1 VKQEIFSSLIETLY
15 DAALEPTGWQRAA
28 QLIAR
33 AFETES
39 CTMFRLELAHG
50 SAELL
55 GITENFDAKAIAE
68 YEAYYH
74 QKDLW
79 AIAMSKSGTGRAMLS
94 SELVGA
100 KEFFNSEI
108 FDGYAKRIG
117 IFEAV
122 ASVFPLEEQSM
133 GAIGV
138 HRPHGSHPFGADD
151 KRLLAMLLPH
161 VSRAMLLHRRL
172 KGITQGRR
180 LALEALEHLSVA
192 MIAVDAR
199 ATVLFANA
207 MAERLLSAGLGLT
220 CRQGCLGVADASKDD
235 ELRRLIRQ
243 AGLAANGRSG
253 EAGGVLALPRA
264 DGPPLSLMVCPL
276 RTDALPRGPTH
287 PAALLIFG
295 DPDLWSH
302 AGRGQTDG
310 GFGRWRASGRLCR
323 APADQHQHRQD
334 PIETH
339 LCEDGPRPSGRSY
352 PRGADQPCPQGDG
365 ANSESPLTAYTK
377 WIMPPSRDLGSV
389 TGREF
394 DHRRSRET
402 CADAPSRGR

>member
-1 VKQEIFSSLIETLY
+1 VGDRHVQVRDRTS
-15 DAALEPTGWQRAA
+15 DAEQRA
-28 QLIAR
+28 R
-33 AFETES
+33 
-39 CTMFRLELAHG
+39 
-50 SAELL
+50 
-55 GITENFDAKAIAE
+55 
-68 YEAYYH
+68 
-74 QKDLW
+74 
-79 AIAMSKSGTGRAMLS
+79 
-94 SELVGA
+94 GA

-172 KGITQGRR
+172 KGITQDRR

-295 DPDLWSH
+295 DPDARPRTSVQALIEIYGLTQAEAKLMAALVDGERLEDYAERQQISINTARTQSKH
-302 AGRGQTDG
+302 IFAKTGHGRQADLI
-310 GFGRWRASGRLCR
+310 REVLINPALRA
-323 APADQHQHRQD
+323 
-334 PIETH
+334 
-339 LCEDGPRPSGRSY
+339 
-352 PRGADQPCPQGDG
+352 
-365 ANSESPLTAYTK
+365 TART
-377 WIMPPSRDLGSV
+377 PN
-389 TGREF
+389 
-394 DHRRSRET
+394 RR
-402 CADAPSRGR
+402 